1 MSSPAR
7 HLAEIRHA
15 DLVFPHQTNHQGTYF
30 GGAAMAEMDKL
41 AFLVAARH
49 ARRPFV
55 TASCDKLDFVA
66 PAVVGNLVE
75 LTGQV
80 RMVGR
85 SSLVV
90 DVELAAEDLR
100 TGGRHVCT
108 RGAFTMVAAD
118 RKTNPQRLP
127 PAPDAK
133 PDFEASPAGYARTLQ
148 LVFPGD
154 TNHLGQLFG
163 GNAMSLMGKAAYM
176 AASRHTR
183 TDVGMAASDKVDFI
197 APTREGELLDV
208 TARVASV
215 GRTSMQVAVRAEAE
229 DLMSGER
236 RLVGE
241 AAYVMVA
248 LDEKGKPTPAK
259 PLE

>member
-1 MSSPAR
+1 MTQPA
-7 HLAEIRHA
+7 HLAEIRHT
-15 DLVFPHQTNHQGTYF
+15 DLVFPHQTNHQGSYF
-30 GGAAMAEMDKL
+30 GGAAMAEMDKI
-41 AFLVAARH
+41 AFLIAARH

-66 PAVVGNLVE
+66 PAHVGDLVE

-85 SSLVV
+85 TSMIV
-90 DVELAAEDLR
+90 DVELAAENLR
-100 TGGRHVCT
+100 TGARHVCT

-118 RKTNPQRLP
+118 RKTNPDRLP
-127 PAPDAK
+127 PSPDAK
-133 PDFEASPAGYARTLQ
+133 PDFAASPAGYARTLQ

-163 GNAMSLMGKAAYM
+163 GNAMSVMGRAAYI

-183 TDVGMAASDKVDFI
+183 TDVGMAASDKIDFI

-208 TARVASV
+208 IAEVSSV
-215 GRTSMQVAVRAEAE
+215 GRTSMTVDVTADAE
-229 DLMSGER
+229 DMMSGER
-236 RLVGE
+236 RKVG
-241 AAYVMVA
+241 AAQYVMVA
-248 LDEKGKPTPAK
+248 LDDAGRPTPAR
-259 PLE
+259 PLA